1 MRAGVLA
8 SPAIPGLIS
17 EAGYSRLARPAL
29 IQTGTR
35 DDMPGW
41 HDPHAGWELH
51 RQAWDASPA
60 KGDTH
65 LLVLDGVDHTFGG
78 AICEPGPENG
88 WQSAELAIALQTTAL
103 FLSGEHLTVS
113 PAHRIETK

>member
-1 MRAGVLA
+1 M
-8 SPAIPGLIS
+8 
-17 EAGYSRLARPAL
+17 
-29 IQTGTR
+29 
-35 DDMPGW
+35 
-41 HDPHAGWELH
+41 
-51 RQAWDASPA
+51 
-60 KGDTH
+60 
-65 LLVLDGVDHTFGG
+65 LVLDGVDHTFGG